1 MAVDKGEI
9 CVEQGEKRFLAVA
22 PGEMTA
28 GGRRGLPLAH
38 LCYRV
43 GGGLHLFRA
52 NSPVAPQGGLMVI
65 EDNGFSESGEA
76 EPFCGEVLRECVA
89 RRFSG
94 VFCRF
99 RGKPQDAL
107 AQVCQRLGQQCRE
120 KGLECYVTEG
130 YAGCRE
136 AKVVISTALSG
147 GSLRGR
153 LEEAGSRFGF
163 SRVCVWVE
171 RVAEDFPLPS
181 PTGRGKALGR
191 EELEKLREEKGGSVF
206 FSPELCAHYFT
217 YMAGEEGHFVLFDDA
232 GSLRQKLRVA
242 REAGV
247 RTAFLPYGAMED
259 VLDRVLGRR

>member
-1 MAVDKGEI
+1 MAMDKGEI

-28 GGRRGLPLAH
+28 GGRWGLPLAH
-38 LCYRV
+38 LAYRV

-65 EDNGFSESGEA
+65 EDAGFAGEGEA
-76 EPFCGEVLRECVA
+76 EPFCGEVLRECGV

-99 RGKPQDAL
+99 RGRPQPAL
-107 AQVCQRLGQQCRE
+107 VQVCQRLSQQCRD
-120 KGLECYVTEG
+120 KGLGCYVTEG
-130 YAGCRE
+130 YAGGCSVQ
-136 AKVVISTALSG
+136 AVISTALSG

-163 SRVCVWVE
+163 SRICVWVE

-181 PTGRGKALGR
+181 STGRGTPLSR
-191 EELEKLREEKGGSVF
+191 EDLERLREEKGGSVF

-217 YMAGEEGHFVLFDDA
+217 YMAGNEGHFVLFDDA

-242 REAGV
+242 REVGV
-247 RTAFLPYGAMED
+247 RTAFLPYGELGDALD
-259 VLDRVLGRR
+259 QVLERR